1 MAENTGKQ
9 IILPL
14 VIAAALALGW
24 LLGSSYGKTSLNG
37 NAQSDKLVE
46 VLRLIEKNY
55 VDAAPSPE
63 LIETTVQQLLSKLDP
78 HSVYISAT
86 DRIEASE
93 DLRGNYDG
101 IGVEFNIFND
111 TLTVIT
117 PLSGGPSEAAGIQ
130 SGDKIIRVEDENIA
144 GVGLTS
150 AKVYK
155 LLKGPRGT
163 KVDIVILRRK
173 QELEYTITRNQI
185 PQFSIDA
192 SYMVKDD
199 IGYVKISRFA
209 STTHQ
214 EFVEALEKL
223 KGLGMKRL
231 VLDLQSNPGGYL
243 DEAISLADEFLPSGK
258 KIVFT
263 KGLNPVYDQD
273 ANATAKGNFE
283 DGQVI
288 VLINESSASASEI
301 VAGALQD
308 HDRALVVG
316 RRSFGKGLVQNPFL
330 LSDGSEVRLT
340 ISRYF
345 TPSGRTIQKPYD
357 GSDLYNED
365 LENRFHHGEL
375 FNSDSIHFNDSLKF
389 QTANGRTVYGGGG
402 IMPDYFVP
410 LDTTDS
416 SLALNAF
423 YNTNTIQEFAFDYA
437 EKNKKAMSDIG
448 LKLFLSDFMIS
459 DQMFDALIK
468 LGTKNDIS
476 PKIRISTSEKR
487 IFSVHLKANIGRRI
501 WGNDGFY
508 PVINELNEVLL
519 QATGLFDQS
528 SSLLQAKNNH

>member
-14 VIAAALALGW
+14 LVAAALALGW
-24 LLGSSYGKTSLNG
+24 LLGTFNSSQLSNNKT
-37 NAQSDKLVE
+37 QSDKLIE
-46 VLRLIEKNY
+46 VLRLVEKNY
-55 VDAAPSPE
+55 VDAAPTPE
-63 LIETTVQQLLSKLDP
+63 LVESTIQQMLSKLDP
-78 HSVYISAT
+78 HSVYIPAT
-86 DRIEASE
+86 DREEANE

-130 SGDKIIRVEDENIA
+130 SGDKIIRVEKENIA

-163 KVDIVILRRK
+163 KVNIVILRRK
-173 QELEYTITRNQI
+173 KELTYTITRNQI
-185 PQFSIDA
+185 PQFSLDA
-192 SYMVKDD
+192 AYMVKDD
-199 IGYVKISRFA
+199 IGYIKISRFA

-214 EFVEALEKL
+214 EFQEALDKL
-223 KGLGMKRL
+223 TDQGMQKL
-231 VLDLQSNPGGYL
+231 ILDLQANPGGYL
-243 DEAISLADEFLPSGK
+243 DEAISLADEFLPAGK

-263 KGLNPVYDQD
+263 KGLNPGYDQD

-283 DGQVI
+283 EGQVI

-316 RRSFGKGLVQNPFL
+316 RRSFGKGLVQNPFM

-375 FNSDSIHFNDSLKF
+375 FHADSVHFNDSLKF
-389 QTANGRTVYGGGG
+389 LTDNGRTVYGGGG

-416 SLALNAF
+416 SQALNAY
-423 YNTNTIQEFAFDYA
+423 YNTNTIQEFAFGYS
-437 EKNKKAMSDIG
+437 EKNKKVLSDMG
-448 LKLFLSDFMIS
+448 LKPFLSDFIIS
-459 DQMFDALIK
+459 DQLFDDLLK
-468 LGTKNDIS
+468 LGAKNGIPSNIKIS
-476 PKIRISTSEKR
+476 SSEKR

-519 QATGLFDQS
+519 QAAELFTQS
-528 SSLLQAKNNH
+528 SALLQPEKD